1 MDCWCVC
8 SRAGV
13 IGVFGLRVRAYRTFA
28 DAERDWKGARFT
40 LGRAEGAQ
48 DYFLQRW
55 RVKDKNNRE
64 KKRAR
69 VVQELSPIG
78 DRKLSLL
85 YLVRTPC
92 VRAVAVG
99 TPLKNVRSCV
109 RAPRD
114 NQVGRDSTR
123 KAKGLSTIYFLKK
136 EKILP
141 SHPESLYSNGDASW
155 TTYCFYW
162 HGCAGVINI

>member
-1 MDCWCVC
+1 MAYSVYACA
-8 SRAGV
+8 R
-13 IGVFGLRVRAYRTFA
+13 IVRLLVPRGI
-28 DAERDWKGARFT
+28 E
-40 LGRAEGAQ
+40 
-48 DYFLQRW
+48 
-55 RVKDKNNRE
+55 
-64 KKRAR
+64 RAR
-69 VVQELSPIG
+69 SSHLAEQRELKIVFWRDDVSKKNKIKFRGGKKKSKSVQLETVS
-78 DRKLSLL
+78 LSLL

-141 SHPESLYSNGDASW
+141 SQPPLPLRYNNYQPLPAKESLYSNGDASW
-155 TTYCFYW
+155 TTYCFY
-162 HGCAGVINI
+162 

>member
-1 MDCWCVC
+1 MYSVYAFARIVRLLV
-8 SRAGV
+8 SRGIERARGSHLAEQREPKMF
-13 IGVFGLRVRAYRTFA
+13 FGEMTC
-28 DAERDWKGARFT
+28 
-40 LGRAEGAQ
+40 
-48 DYFLQRW
+48 QRLYKI
-55 RVKDKNNRE
+55 VAE
-64 KKRAR
+64 KKE
-69 VVQELSPIG
+69 QESSIG

-141 SHPESLYSNGDASW
+141 SHPESLYSNGDAS
-155 TTYCFYW
+155 
-162 HGCAGVINI
+162 